1 MVSTRRSIS
10 SSSTSASALGA
21 GSNDNNNNN
30 NNTLGLV
37 PPTLPRRKILRTRTM
52 QNRKRRRR
60 DLILITISIA
70 ATIVFVLPF
79 IANTSSQHIIHSN
92 NIDLSFGKNHGGG
105 EKIEKRGDSAAV
117 NVVDSQKLKQ
127 KNLRGGE
134 DDQERNIWVSQKS
147 QPFNEG
153 GLAVHAE
160 NLVMVAGHSVTVSGH
175 LQDAGSDESDW
186 FLLG

>member
-30 NNTLGLV
+30 TLGLVV

-92 NIDLSFGKNHGGG
+92 NIDLTFGKNHGGG